1 MHRHMELKKILTL
14 TISREEQKEGAKM
27 AGLKHLKFIRDLL
40 TLSLVLA

>member
-1 MHRHMELKKILTL
+1 MHRHMELKKILT
-14 TISREEQKEGAKM
+14 ISREEQIEGAKM